1 MGLLVKLTYKMV
13 FYFIISFIIIVA
25 CVGFGFTVGELYEDH
40 HLRAEFKHFFE
51 AHEQASKEDVKKL
64 FEDGNS

>member
-1 MGLLVKLTYKMV
+1 MV
-13 FYFIISFIIIVA
+13 FYFIISFIIIAA
-25 CVGFGFTVGELYEDH
+25 CVGFGFAIGEIYEDH